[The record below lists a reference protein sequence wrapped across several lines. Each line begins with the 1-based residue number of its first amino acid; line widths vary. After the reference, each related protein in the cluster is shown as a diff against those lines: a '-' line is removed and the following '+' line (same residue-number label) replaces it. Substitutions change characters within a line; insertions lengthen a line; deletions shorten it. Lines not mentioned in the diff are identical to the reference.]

1 MWTPPACEPGF
12 TGSNYIQQIVA
23 DEINEF
29 ARATAPAPSRWWPGG
44 AHAQSNLTQA
54 WFGALM
60 EIINNVTMLSII
72 DRPR

>member
-1 MWTPPACEPGF
+1 MSQAF

-29 ARATAPAPSRWWPGG
+29 ARRYRASAEPLVGLAACVNP
-44 AHAQSNLTQA
+44 NLTQA

-72 DRPR
+72 LTAPR